1 MPRPLRSFD
10 RMIIPAPCDADW
22 DAMVGNERV
31 RFCEHCHLH
40 VTNLSALSRQE
51 AMRLVSRSEGRLCVR
66 FIKRAD
72 GSVVT
77 KHLPQPL
84 HQISRRV
91 SRIAAGAFTAT
102 LSLSSAAA
110 QTRSTNTNEPV
121 EAARSMARDRNTA
134 EGASETGTI
143 GGLIYD
149 AMGAVVPGAQVI
161 LIGPSSEQI
170 AATSE
175 AGDYRF
181 LNLKPGNYKLK
192 VYAGGFT
199 PAEIADIVIDRSP
212 AQIDVTLGV
221 ARITE
226 LSGAIAFI
234 AAPEEPLVKAVFE
247 DNLEAVKSLAFSTLD
262 VDVRDKDAN
271 VTALEQAVENGNLEI
286 VSTLLMAGA
295 SVNTKGP
302 NGRRILMY
310 LRENAT
316 PQLVRELLA
325 AGAKVN
331 ARDKSGASGLMYA
344 ASDCKYEV
352 VKELLD
358 AGAKI
363 NLKDDDGTT
372 ALINAATNDDPR
384 VTRLL
389 IEVGADVNDKDE
401 DGVTALMKAAESGD
415 PETVKLLLSH
425 GANVNAID
433 GDGRSAMMY
442 IASTNDLESALA
454 LLNAGAD
461 LFLRDPHGNTA
472 LSIARENAQTEMVQ
486 LLSARGCPDRD
497 PN

>member
-22 DAMVGNERV
+22 DAMIGNERV

-40 VTNLSALSRQE
+40 VTNISALPRQE

-66 FIKRAD
+66 FMKSAD

-77 KHLPQPL
+77 KQLPQAL

-110 QTRSTNTNEPV
+110 QTRPTNTNEPV
-121 EAARSMARDRNTA
+121 EAARSMARDRNIT
-134 EGASETGTI
+134 EGASDTGTI

-149 AMGAVVPGAQVI
+149 PMGAVVPGARVI
-161 LIGPSSEQI
+161 LIGPSSQQI
-170 AATSE
+170 AISSE

-181 LNLKPGNYKLK
+181 LNLKPGNYKLN
-192 VYAGGFT
+192 VNAVGFT
-199 PAEIADIVIDRSP
+199 AAEITDIVIDQSP
-212 AQIDVTLGV
+212 AQIDVTLEV
-221 ARITE
+221 AQFTQ
-226 LSGAIAFI
+226 LSGVIVFI
-234 AAPEEPLVKAVFE
+234 APEEPLVKAVFE
-247 DNLEAVKSLAFSTLD
+247 DNLEAVQSLAFSAPDLN
-262 VDVRDKDAN
+262 VRDKGAN
-271 VTALEQAVENGNLEI
+271 VTALEQAVENGNVEI
-286 VSTLLMAGA
+286 VRRLLMAGA
-295 SVNTKGP
+295 HVNTKGP

-316 PQLVRELLA
+316 SQLVRELLT

-331 ARDKSGASGLMYA
+331 ARDESGATGLMYA

-363 NLKDDDGTT
+363 NLKDDDGAT

-389 IEVGADVNDKDE
+389 IEAGADVNDKDE

-425 GANVNAID
+425 GADVNAID
-433 GDGRSAMMY
+433 DDGRSAMMY

-461 LFLRDPHGNTA
+461 LYRRDPHGNTA
-472 LSIARENAQTEMVQ
+472 LSIARENSQTEMVQ
-486 LLSARGCPDRD
+486 LLTARGCPDRD
-497 PN
+497 PK